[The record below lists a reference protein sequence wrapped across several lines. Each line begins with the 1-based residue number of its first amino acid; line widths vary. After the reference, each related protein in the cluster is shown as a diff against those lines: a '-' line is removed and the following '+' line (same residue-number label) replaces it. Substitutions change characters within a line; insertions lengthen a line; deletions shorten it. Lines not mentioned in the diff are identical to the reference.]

1 MTGSVLDFGG
11 VAARYGYR
19 QALSDVNVSIG
30 AGERVAVVG
39 HNGSGKSTLVK
50 CAVGAVGSVTGSIN
64 YRGEPVRPGEVA
76 DNVRRGIGFCAQGR
90 NVFPSLTVERNLAIA
105 ARAGAG
111 RGAGADE
118 PIKRAYSLFPILA
131 DRRHQLA
138 GSLSGGQQ
146 QMLSIAMAMATSP
159 GILLLDEP
167 TCGLAPAVVEEVFAA
182 LDVVAAANP
191 DMPVVVVEQNVM
203 PALSFAPRSIV
214 VRQGRIAYDGPSD
227 PLREPAALLEYY

>member
-1 MTGSVLDFGG
+1 MSAPVLELGG
-11 VAARYGYR
+11 VTASYGYR
-19 QALSDVNVSIG
+19 QALNEVDLVV
-30 AGERVAVVG
+30 AEGERVAIVG

-50 CAVGAVGSVTGSIN
+50 CAVGAVPEVTGRVA
-64 YRGEPVRPGEVA
+64 YRSEPVLPGRVA
-76 DNVRRGIGFCAQGR
+76 DNMRRGIGFCAQGR

-105 ARAGAG
+105 ARAGEG
-111 RGAGADE
+111 RSDGSPVE
-118 PIKRAYSLFPILA
+118 RAYALFPILA
-131 DRRHQLA
+131 DRRRQLA

-182 LDVVAAANP
+182 LSAVAAANAS
-191 DMPVVVVEQNVM
+191 MPVVIVEQNVV
-203 PALSFAPRSIV
+203 PVLAFAPRAVV
-214 VRQGRIAYDGPSD
+214 VRQGGVAYDGPSG

>member
-1 MTGSVLDFGG
+1 MSAPVLDLGG
-11 VAARYGYR
+11 VAASYGYR
-19 QALSDVNVSIG
+19 QALSEVDFAV
-30 AGERVAVVG
+30 AEGERVAVIG

-50 CAVGAVGSVTGSIN
+50 CAVGAVPEVSGRIA
-64 YRGEPVRPGEVA
+64 YRGEPVLPGRVA

-111 RGAGADE
+111 RGGGSPLE
-118 PIKRAYSLFPILA
+118 HAYGLFPILA
-131 DRRHQLA
+131 DRRRQLA

-146 QMLSIAMAMATSP
+146 QMLSIAMAMATAP

-182 LDVVAAANP
+182 LAIVAEANAT
-191 DMPVVVVEQNVM
+191 MPVVVVEQNVV
-203 PALSFAPRSIV
+203 PALAFAPRAVV
-214 VRQGRIAYDGPSD
+214 VRQGRIAYDGPSAT
-227 PLREPAALLEYY
+227 LREPAALLDYY

>member
-1 MTGSVLDFGG
+1 MSVVLELAG
-11 VAARYGYR
+11 VAAGYGFR
-19 QALSDVNVSIG
+19 PVLAEVDVAVA

-50 CAVGAVGSVTGSIN
+50 CAVGAVGSVTGRIT
-64 YRGEPVRPGEVA
+64 YRGQAVRPGRVA
-76 DNVRRGIGFCAQGR
+76 ENVRRGIGFCAQGR

-105 ARAGAG
+105 GRAGGKTMPDAVT
-111 RGAGADE
+111 E
-118 PIKRAYSLFPILA
+118 RAYALFPILG

-146 QMLSIAMAMATSP
+146 QMVSIAMAMATSP

-167 TCGLAPAVVEEVFAA
+167 TCGLAPAVVEEVFEA
-182 LDVVAAANP
+182 LDTVAAANP

-203 PALSFAPRSIV
+203 PALAFAPRTIV
-214 VRQGRIAYDGPSD
+214 VRQGRIAYDGPSG